1 MTHLR
6 GRKPPIQ
13 RDNAALSKAPSAPK
27 RLSDYGKAEWKR
39 VLPVLIERGTITAGD
54 LAGIENYCA
63 AVGAAN
69 QIADQMSALP
79 VPDLKLGG
87 LQIRYMQTV
96 RQLAAEF
103 GLTPASRGRA
113 GGSNAPE
120 EAPPTPS
127 ASNMLTIGRTRPI
140 A

>member
-13 RDNAALSKAPSAPK
+13 RDDAALAKVPSVPK
-27 RLSDYGKAEWKR
+27 RLSSYGKAEWKR
-39 VLPVLIERGTITAGD
+39 VLPVLVERGTITAGD
-54 LAGIENYCA
+54 LASIENYCA
-63 AVGAAN
+63 AVGAVN
-69 QIADQMSALP
+69 QIADQMSALA

-103 GLTPASRGRA
+103 GLTPASRGRT
-113 GGSNAPE
+113 GSGSVQE
-120 EAPPTPS
+120 EAPTTPK
-127 ASNMLTIGRTRPI
+127 ATNMLTIGRSRPI